1 MYKNFVICMMF
12 ALAACGKDQR
22 TAESAVEPEASEA
35 AAPELEIEVIVER
48 FADLEVQRYEVPGND
63 ELGLREKELSLY
75 LAHEALAGRDSESD
89 EY

>member
-35 AAPELEIEVIVER
+35 AAPELAFEVSVDR
-48 FADLEVQRYEVPGND
+48 FADVELLRYEVPGFD
-63 ELGLREKELSLY
+63 ELGPVSYTHLTLPTTSP
-75 LAHEALAGRDSESD
+75 
-89 EY
+89 